1 MNKAKQFLAEAAG
14 RLQLPV
20 DVLAGVPKMELLGF
34 REFSVEPHH
43 GLVEYER
50 QKISIDSSLG
60 TIVVLGQDLTIKL
73 MNRQRITIKGSLS
86 SVELWEVSR
95 V

>member
-1 MNKAKQFLAEAAG
+1 MNKAKQLLTEVAG

-34 REFSVEPHH
+34 REFSVEPHN

-50 QKISIDSSLG
+50 QKISIDSTLG
-60 TIVVLGQDLTIKL
+60 RIVVFGQNLTIKL
-73 MNRQRITIKGSLS
+73 MNRQRITIKGFLT
-86 SVELWEVSR
+86 SVELREVGR

>member
-1 MNKAKQFLAEAAG
+1 MNRAQQFLAEAAQ
-14 RLQLPV
+14 RFQLPV

-34 REFSVEPHH
+34 REFSVEPHQ

-50 QKISIDSSLG
+50 QKITIDSSMG
-60 TIVVLGQDLTIKL
+60 RIVVMGRDMTIKL
-73 MNRQRITIKGSLS
+73 MNRQRITIKGCLS
-86 SVELWEVSR
+86 SVELWEGER